1 MVRAHEHDRGAL
13 RNLAQHTYFDRSFS
27 CDAVKI
33 LPGEYYFT
41 DKNMMLTTLL
51 GSCVAACIHDRVSG
65 IGGMNHFLLP
75 EVGQDV
81 ESPVSES
88 MRYGS
93 FAMEVLINDLLKSG
107 ARRANLVAKVFGGGN
122 VLPGMTTLNVGSKNA
137 RFVLNYLKTDNIPV
151 LSEDLE
157 DKYPRRVCFFPAS
170 GKVMVKK
177 LKENIEFGFIKQ
189 ELAYQAELKRAP
201 VNGEIDLFDPAF
213 NANQRTLP

>member
-1 MVRAHEHDRGAL
+1 MHDPAL
-13 RNLAQHTYFDRSFS
+13 QQLARHAYFDRNFS
-27 CDAVKI
+27 CDAVRV

-41 DKNMMLTTLL
+41 GKDIMLTTVL

-75 EVGQDV
+75 DVGGDADAD
-81 ESPVSES
+81 SLVSES

-93 FAMEVLINDLLKSG
+93 FAMEVLINNLLKAG
-107 ARRANLVAKVFGGGN
+107 ARRNNLVAKVFGGGN

-157 DKYPRRVCFFPAS
+157 DRFPRKVCFFPVS

-177 LKENIEFGFIKQ
+177 LRDSAGPSLIKQ
-189 ELAYQAELKRAP
+189 ELIYKDSLKLART
-201 VNGEIDLFDPAF
+201 VCEIDLF
-213 NANQRTLP
+213 

>member
-1 MVRAHEHDRGAL
+1 MRMS
-13 RNLAQHTYFDRSFS
+13 LAKADAPINQLARHAYFDRGFA

-41 DKNMMLTTLL
+41 GKDIMLTTVL

-75 EVGQDV
+75 EAGSEAD
-81 ESPVSES
+81 SPVSET

-122 VLPGMTTLNVGSKNA
+122 VLPGMTTMNVGSKNA

-157 DKYPRRVCFFPAS
+157 DKYPRKVCFFPMS
-170 GKVMVKK
+170 GKVLVKK
-177 LKENIEFGFIKQ
+177 LKESAGMNVLQQDLIYTAHLKMVKPAGEF
-189 ELAYQAELKRAP
+189 
-201 VNGEIDLFDPAF
+201 DLF
-213 NANQRTLP
+213 